1 MLSGIYQNAASMSG
15 LESWNNAIAQNMAQ
29 ASTPGYKKAILSF
42 EGEKT
47 GMVGYEGS
55 FDKTLFRESITAAG
69 KGGVD
74 FSTGSI
80 INTDIHTDF
89 AIEGEGFFEL
99 RTPDGQL
106 VLTRD
111 GQFRINDQG
120 ELISKQGYHVMDDE
134 RNVIQLL
141 PDGGKIKSD
150 RHGSIDQNGQ
160 QIASLGVRNPADS
173 SQLVRTHGGF
183 LINPNSKLDA
193 FHLEPDQI
201 AIRHAAL
208 EQSNV
213 SNTTEMVNLINVS
226 RAFQINQQVIRGKD
240 ELLDRAIQTLGGR
253 V

>member
-42 EGEKT
+42 EGEKA

-80 INTDIHTDF
+80 VNTDIHTDF
-89 AIEGEGFFEL
+89 AIEGGGFFEL

-120 ELISKQGYHVMDDE
+120 ELVSKQGYHVMDDE

-150 RHGSIDQNGQ
+150 RHGAISQGGQ
-160 QIASLGVRNPADS
+160 QIANLGVRDPGDPS
-173 SQLVRTHGGF
+173 HLVRTHGGF
-183 LINPNSKLDA
+183 LLNPNVKADA
-193 FHLEPDQI
+193 FHMESDQI

>member
-15 LESWNNAIAQNMAQ
+15 LESWNHAIAQNMAQ
-29 ASTPGYKKAILSF
+29 ASTPGYKKEILSF

-55 FDKTLFRESITAAG
+55 FDKMLFRESITAAG

-80 INTDIHTDF
+80 IHTDIHTDF
-89 AIEGEGFFEL
+89 AIEGGGFFEL

-120 ELISKQGYHVMDDE
+120 ELVSKQGYHVLDDE
-134 RNVIQLL
+134 RNIIQLL

-150 RHGSIDQNGQ
+150 RNGAISQ
-160 QIASLGVRNPADS
+160 GGQLIANLGMRDPGDPNH
-173 SQLVRTHGGF
+173 LVRTHGGF
-183 LINPNSKLDA
+183 LLNPKLKLDA
-193 FHLEPDQI
+193 FNMESDQI

-213 SNTTEMVNLINVS
+213 SNTAEMVNLINVS